1 LDDQRIDEIRQEL
14 YKFLLLRASPDPLG
28 GVLTSVRGGHKSM
41 PFRRSSGF
49 MPSAPLVADLLSV
62 AIATVPSWAMLL
74 SSVYLM
80 LVCGFESLG
89 FRRLSK
95 S

>member
-1 LDDQRIDEIRQEL
+1 
-14 YKFLLLRASPDPLG
+14 
-28 GVLTSVRGGHKSM
+28 M

-62 AIATVPSWAMLL
+62 ATATVPSWAMLL

-95 S
+95 G

>member
-1 LDDQRIDEIRQEL
+1 
-14 YKFLLLRASPDPLG
+14 
-28 GVLTSVRGGHKSM
+28 M

-49 MPSAPLVADLLSV
+49 MPSAPLVADLLSL
-62 AIATVPSWAMLL
+62 ATATVPSWPMVLY
-74 SSVYLM
+74 SVYLM

-95 S
+95 G